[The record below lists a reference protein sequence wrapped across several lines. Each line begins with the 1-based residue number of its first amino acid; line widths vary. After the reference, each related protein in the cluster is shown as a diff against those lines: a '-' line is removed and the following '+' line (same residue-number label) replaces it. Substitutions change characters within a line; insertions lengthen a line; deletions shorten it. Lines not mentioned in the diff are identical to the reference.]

1 MIWVCRRSLP
11 RSMRSSFKD
20 GCKNSKQVELIVAKI
35 NINFIGPWRL
45 FLGVRAVETEVNS
58 IDEARQ
64 YIETQYGPVYQEKL
78 KSRGSKMQP
87 SIWDSSNILLNGRNI
102 KQLDEPVLK
111 DGDNLDLLLIVAG
124 G

>member
-1 MIWVCRRSLP
+1 M
-11 RSMRSSFKD
+11 
-20 GCKNSKQVELIVAKI
+20 AKI

-45 FLGVRAVETEVNS
+45 FLGVRTAAAEVNS
-58 IDEARQ
+58 IDEARA
-64 YIETQYGPVYQEKL
+64 YIETRYEPVYQEKL
-78 KSRGSKMQP
+78 KSRGRKRMQ

>member
-1 MIWVCRRSLP
+1 M
-11 RSMRSSFKD
+11 
-20 GCKNSKQVELIVAKI
+20 AKI

-111 DGDNLDLLLIVAG
+111 DGDSLDLLLIVAG